1 MFKKIIEDK
10 RILSLY
16 IIVICVLVIGVTY
29 ALGTYSMGLN
39 ITTGLIAVD
48 ASAYG
53 KTSFDT
59 SKIDFRP
66 IIEDINANDN
76 IPEDNLENN
85 LDNIIKI
92 EFTVGGAST
101 NNNDNIIYD
110 IALAD
115 LQIHCNLI
123 SSYIKWKLVKDGT
136 DLSSGSLDKGIKDN
150 RLVLTEEQFDL
161 PDYNAS
167 KTGYHNYTF
176 YMWMSDSCQ
185 SSNIKQCIDNEND
198 QTNLMGKY
206 FSGRLEVEL
215 YTEGK
220 GVTKYRGASETT
232 NCLTENP
239 NRLNNEPNLDNG
251 NLIPVYYHDTG
262 TYTDSNGKTITGV
275 WKKADSDNTNNSWY
289 DYSSKKWAN
298 AVIIGDST
306 RKKYYQKASAGTIIN
321 DADIT
326 AFYVW
331 IPRFKY
337 RVWNITRQG
346 GDENTYAYPA
356 FTKGIDIKF
365 EMGTNS
371 TGNVECTYNVNT
383 TASASNL
390 SDTCIY
396 NKTDTITVNSGNAN
410 YTDAWYTHPAFT
422 FGDKEIEGFWIGK
435 FETSTDTSS
444 TCYATASADNC
455 NNTNQNPRILPDVSS
470 LRYQNISNQFTTA
483 RKFQS
488 YLSDINAHMLT
499 NLEWGAV
506 AYLTHSIYG
515 LCTDD
520 NGTVTC
526 AGVNQNNSE
535 GYFTGRSG
543 GNIAGNISTEKVFYS
558 NDSLTNN
565 QYNTNG
571 YYNYKGYKLDSSG
584 NIDTEVEKNITKVA
598 STTKNVT
605 GVYDMSG
612 GAYEYV
618 MGNMVNSSGAFYPSS
633 AVSSGVAN
641 PWNESSSLDS
651 FYYNA
656 YSYGTNY
663 YNAIAFNRARL
674 GDATAEVLG
683 GTSSTSSW
691 KVGSGITGSYSI
703 VVYSSRSWFIR
714 GNSDNTSSG
723 AFDFFTYTGASV
735 SISSFRSSLS

>member
-66 IIEDINANDN
+66 ILDSEVTTNA
-76 IPEDNLENN
+76 ENV
-85 LDNIIKI
+85 IKI
-92 EFTVGGAST
+92 AFTVGGAST

-123 SSYIKWKLVKDGT
+123 SSYIKWKLLKDGT

-220 GVTKYRGASETT
+220 GVTKYRGNSETT

-239 NRLNNEPNLDNG
+239 NKLNNEPNLDNG

-275 WKKADSDNTNNSWY
+275 WKKADSNNTNNSWY
-289 DYSSKKWAN
+289 DYSNKKWAN

-346 GDENTYAYPA
+346 GDESTYAYHA

-371 TGNVECTYNVNT
+371 TGNVECTYDTSVTEST
-383 TASASNL
+383 TTL
-390 SDTCIY
+390 SDTCVYKDRDAITTTSL
-396 NKTDTITVNSGNAN
+396 NTD

-422 FGDKEIEGFWIGK
+422 FGNKEIEGFWIGK

-444 TCYATASADNC
+444 DCYTTPSADNC
-455 NNTNQNPRILPDVSS
+455 NNTNQTPRILPDVSS
-470 LRYQNISNQFTTA
+470 LRYQNVSNQFTTA

-506 AYLTHSIYG
+506 AYLTHSFYG

-526 AGVNQNNSE
+526 TGVNQNNSE

-558 NDSLTNN
+558 NDSLTTN

-571 YYNYKGYKLDSSG
+571 YYNYKGYKLKSDGTIDSKDS
-584 NIDTEVEKNITKVA
+584 VSLVA

-605 GVYDMSG
+605 GVYDISG

-618 MGNMVNSSGAFYPSS
+618 MGNMVNTSNQFYPSY
-633 AVSSGVAN
+633 ATSGSN
-641 PWNESSSLDS
+641 PWNGSSAIDS
-651 FYYNA
+651 KFYNS
-656 YSYGTNY
+656 YSYGTNSSGK
-663 YNAIAFNRARL
+663 IASNRGRL

-683 GTSSTSSW
+683 GTSAESAW
-691 KVGSGITGSYSI
+691 KPGSGKKGSNAVFVNSTHSWF
-703 VVYSSRSWFIR
+703 VRGGNYSSAY
-714 GNSDNTSSG
+714 SG
-723 AFDFFTYTGASV
+723 AFLFGWSHGYSR
-735 SISSFRSSLS
+735 SIYSFRSSLS